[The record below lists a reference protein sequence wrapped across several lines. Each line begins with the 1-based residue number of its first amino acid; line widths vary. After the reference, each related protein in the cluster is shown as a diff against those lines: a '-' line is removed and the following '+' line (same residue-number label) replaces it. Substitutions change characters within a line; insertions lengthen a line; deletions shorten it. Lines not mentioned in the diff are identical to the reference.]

1 MIVLRKPQ
9 AFGWTKAVVMASLLT
24 TLATTGGCETA
35 AGTGAA
41 AGGLLGAGIGGLASH
56 CPGGALLGAAI
67 GAGAGTLTGAAVDIH
82 RDKKAQR
89 AAQAAAAD
97 TAARALS
104 RDDIVN
110 MTQNAVP
117 PQQIIEQIRTSGVVY
132 RLSAEDI
139 IWLNRQGVDTRVIN
153 ALQDSA
159 YRPAPVRTVYS
170 ASPVIVEQPVVEY
183 VTPAP
188 YVGVGWGR
196 GGGWR

>member
-9 AFGWTKAVVMASLLT
+9 AFGWTKAVLMASLLT

-56 CPGGALLGAAI
+56 CPGGALAGGAI
-67 GAGAGTLTGAAVDIH
+67 GAAAGLLTGAGVDIA

-89 AAQAAAAD
+89 NAQAAAAD
-97 TAARALS
+97 AVARAPSL
-104 RDDIVN
+104 DDIVR

-117 PQQIIEQIRTSGVVY
+117 PVQIIEQIRTSGVVY
-132 RLSAEDI
+132 PLTTDQI
-139 IWLNRQGVDTRVIN
+139 MDLNHQGVDRGVIR
-153 ALQDSA
+153 ALQETA
-159 YRPAPVRTVYS
+159 YRPAPVRTVYT
-170 ASPVIVEQPVVEY
+170 AAPVIVEQPVVEY